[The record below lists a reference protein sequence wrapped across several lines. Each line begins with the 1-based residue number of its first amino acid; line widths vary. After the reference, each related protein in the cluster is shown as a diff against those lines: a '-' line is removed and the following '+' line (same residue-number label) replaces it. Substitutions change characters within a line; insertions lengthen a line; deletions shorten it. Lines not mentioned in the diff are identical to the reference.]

1 VRVAPTPS
9 GLTGAT
15 LRGVR
20 AVVSAGGTREP
31 LDPVRYI
38 GNHSS
43 GKQGYAIAAEL
54 QARGAQVVLV
64 SSSSMSA
71 PTDVQVIEVE
81 TAAEMADAV
90 LREAEVADVVVMA
103 AAVAD
108 YRPISPARSK
118 LKKSDASLT
127 VELVPTVDILAT
139 LGARKRPGQVVVG
152 FAAETAS
159 GEELVHLGRGKLSSK
174 RADLIVAND
183 VSAAGASFGSDR
195 SAAVIVAEGS
205 LTDLGVSDK
214 RAVASKLIDAITD
227 LLGAKGVLAPK
238 KGVNE

>member
-1 VRVAPTPS
+1 M
-9 GLTGAT
+9 
-15 LRGVR
+15 
-20 AVVSAGGTREP
+20 
-31 LDPVRYI
+31 
-38 GNHSS
+38 N
-43 GKQGYAIAAEL
+43 
-54 QARGAQVVLV
+54 
-64 SSSSMSA
+64 A

-90 LREAEVADVVVMA
+90 LGEAEVADVVVMA

-108 YRPISPARSK
+108 YRPASPARSK

-152 FAAETAS
+152 FAAETAT

-227 LLGAKGVLAPK
+227 LLGAKGVFAPK